1 MNFDMGT
8 TWSRAM
14 DLVRDNFQ
22 LLAVIAGI
30 FLLLPTLAAYMLI
43 PDIQT
48 MMDPTAD
55 PDVVAAQMQEI
66 IGPLILVGLVAMV
79 FQFAGYAAMVAL
91 MGETRPTVGEAL
103 KTGFKATPSL
113 FGVLVVFMITYV
125 LAAIVVAIPIGVIAN
140 LAGLPALSILAVL
153 LVFAVVVYLLARM
166 SMSMPVLVLED
177 TLNPLRAVARSF
189 ALTGPKQWAILL
201 FWGVLFFAYM
211 VVALLLTGVFGVI
224 AAMAGSGAIATLIL
238 GLANGAIGMIVGMV
252 VCGLAVA
259 MYGQLAGPSEDDI
272 TETFE

>member
-252 VCGLAVA
+252 VSGLAVA